1 MRQSTDSDSV
11 DRFKIHWYLNLEL
24 SVILVLNR
32 IKQLAQV
39 TERRHS
45 VNILPGAHRRR
56 LEPVPPCKILNYWT
70 NFNVN
75 YDTI

>member
-45 VNILPGAHRRR
+45 VNMLRYQGPIGDG
-56 LEPVPPCKILNYWT
+56 LNRAAVQ
-70 NFNVN
+70 NFKLL
-75 YDTI
+75 YKF